1 MSGDESLNRIALG
14 TAQFGLSYGVA
25 NNAGKMQVNEARR
38 VLQAAR
44 DAGIDTLDTA
54 IAYGDSEAVLGKLPL
69 DGFELISKLPE
80 IPEQVANVNAWVTE
94 QCRGALERLGID
106 RLRGLLLHRPQ
117 QLMGDKGQALYS
129 ALLKLR
135 ERGAVEKIGISI
147 YCPSELEA
155 FEGHLSFDMIQ
166 VPFNPIDRRLLNSG
180 WLERLHER
188 NVEVHVRS
196 IFMQG
201 LLLMDAQSRP
211 AKFQRWAST
220 WVAWQQWLEQTGQTP
235 LEACLR
241 FVLSFPQIARVVVG
255 VDSEAH
261 LRQITNVSRQ
271 VCAAPP
277 ASLVCNDI
285 ELLNPSLWSR
295 L

>member
-1 MSGDESLNRIALG
+1 MNRIALG

-25 NNAGKMQVNEARR
+25 NNAGKMQINEARR

-135 ERGAVEKIGISI
+135 EQGAVEKIGISI